1 MMKRYTK
8 KTIRIEKEKKKKYRK
23 EKEKGNLIMK

>member
-1 MMKRYTK
+1 MKRYTK